1 MKHSIPILARGA
13 DRAAADF
20 AAAQLRRQAAELL
33 AAADAVT
40 SASTFYDPPIEGEMP
55 ARPDLAALVDQ
66 VSAIVVEHRSEHRLV
81 SIVAS
86 QAVTLLTDAARL
98 RREPWPPK
106 ATRIVLGTAAGL
118 LYLALPALETPIP
131 AITTSAIRD
140 RRPATAEPAPGVDRG

>member
-13 DRAAADF
+13 DKAAAAF
-20 AAAQLRRQAAELL
+20 AEAQLKRQAGELL

-40 SASTFYDPPIEGEMP
+40 SASTYYDPPIGGEMP
-55 ARPDLAALVDQ
+55 PRPDLAALVDQ
-66 VSAIVVEHRSEHRLV
+66 ISAIVVEHRAEHRLV

-98 RREPWPPK
+98 RREPWPPT

-118 LYLALPALETPIP
+118 LYLALPNLDSPIP
-131 AITTSAIRD
+131 ATSAAIR
-140 RRPATAEPAPGVDRG
+140 ERGSGTTPEAGRG